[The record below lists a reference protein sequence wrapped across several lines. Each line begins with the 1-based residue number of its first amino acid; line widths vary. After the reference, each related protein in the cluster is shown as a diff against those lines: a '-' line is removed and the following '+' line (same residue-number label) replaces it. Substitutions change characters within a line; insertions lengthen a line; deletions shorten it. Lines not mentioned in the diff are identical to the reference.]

1 MDKKKS
7 IIIGA
12 NGYLGRNIA
21 YYLTQQDEEISCYDI
36 HDSSFDNV
44 ENYSILDITN
54 VEEVC
59 RINLDV
65 DFIYMFAGATGTWQG
80 FEQYEKYID
89 INEIGLINLVDCLVK
104 KNSKARIIYPSTR
117 LVYKGKAG
125 VELEETSGKECKT
138 IYAVN
143 KLACENILDLYKNAF
158 GINYTI
164 FRICVPY
171 GNLVD
176 GEFSYGTIGFFFSY
190 AQKGESI
197 ILYGDGQHKRTFT
210 HVGDICAKIYKAI
223 EKEETNGETYN
234 IGGENLSLLDAA
246 KKIAGK
252 FGVDIKFDRW
262 PDLALK
268 LETGD
273 TIFNSRKLDDLL
285 TDKSNKYSINDWLQT
300 L

>member
-1 MDKKKS
+1 MGKKKS

-21 YYLTQQDEEISCYDI
+21 HYLTGKGEEVTCYDI
-36 HDSSFDNV
+36 HDSAYDNV
-44 ENYSILDITN
+44 NNYSTLDITN
-54 VEEVC
+54 AEEVC

-89 INEIGLINLVDCLVK
+89 VNEKGLINLVDCLVK
-104 KNSKARIIYPSTR
+104 KNSKAKIIFPSTR
-117 LVYKGKAG
+117 LVYKGKDG
-125 VELEETSGKECKT
+125 VELEETAEKECKT

-143 KLACENILDLYKNAF
+143 KLACENILNLYKNAF

-176 GEFSYGTIGFFFSY
+176 GEFSYGTIGFFISY

-197 ILYGDGQHKRTFT
+197 ILYGDGRHKRTFT
-210 HVGDICAKIYKAI
+210 FVGDICAKIYKTI
-223 EKEETNGETYN
+223 EKEETNGEIYN

-246 KKIAGK
+246 KKIARK
-252 FGVDIKFDRW
+252 FGVDIKFDTW

-273 TIFNSRKLDDLL
+273 TIFNSRKLDDLIR
-285 TDKSNKYSINDWLQT
+285 DKTSEYTIDKWLQA